1 LTRVFDNTPQTPQ
14 QPPLPNIVPQL
25 MADSFPRTPS
35 GVETRLRTKSRHR
48 KYARAL
54 SRTIEPS
61 TWKQRHISLLRI
73 DLNYLR
79 DTPYAEVLEPNIDT
93 AAYSALLATLTD
105 PVSIPHYY
113 HEAPCPRRDGM
124 LRVYS
129 AVQILNDDCWDDMGG
144 GTTTLVIPF
153 LSAVVSFVALHIS
166 PVQRVVLKPMRNDQM
181 LAKFALIL
189 LPIRIMLLTC
199 PAEPWVWNILT
210 FLPPTGCHVV
220 RSGLAALAMNT
231 PSSLWCVRRRGPH
244 ASQKKLPTSSPWRK
258 SLLPGAPH
266 STIAHQSY
274 LPPTVRGHISY
285 RCRCPEKH

>member
-1 LTRVFDNTPQTPQ
+1 
-14 QPPLPNIVPQL
+14 
-25 MADSFPRTPS
+25 MADSFPRTP
-35 GVETRLRTKSRHR
+35 GTRLRTKHRHR
-48 KYARAL
+48 KSAL
-54 SRTIEPS
+54 ALNRTIEPS

-73 DLNYLR
+73 DLNYRYLSELL
-79 DTPYAEVLEPNIDT
+79 DISYAEVLEPNIDT

-129 AVQILNDDCWDDMGG
+129 GVQILDEDLWNDMGG
-144 GTTTLVIPF
+144 GTTTLVISF
-153 LSAVVSFVALHIS
+153 LSAVVSFVALHIT
-166 PVQRVVLKPMRNDQM
+166 PVQRVVFKPTSNDQM
-181 LAKFALIL
+181 LVKFALLL
-189 LPIRIMLLTC
+189 LPSRVVLLTR
-199 PAEPWVWNILT
+199 PAEPCVWNILT
-210 FLPPTGCHVV
+210 FLPPIGSHVV
-220 RSGLAALAMNT
+220 RSGLIALAMNT
-231 PSSLWCVRRRGPH
+231 PCSLWCVRRRRPH
-244 ASQKKLPTSSPWRK
+244 ASRKKLPTSSPWRK